1 MKRRKESRVTSPIP
15 GQLSSP
21 RLTCLI
27 HLKIQHRMGNS
38 VVDHQGRRTKA
49 RIAGCAD
56 QKFLVGRKNSK
67 GRQLACSHQPLEH
80 GHDSAASL
88 SVSRRSSHSFIR
100 SLRHLFLRHNGIASC
115 TSERQSESR
124 FEGCP
129 AKSIFSGEH
138 QNVGLVALFL
148 SLLLLCGSSAAGAL
162 VEVLHPSS
170 SEFFSCETHHPFV
183 VFLLGVRARLI
194 GCVIVVY
201 VYKFQE
207 QGVAAKHGR
216 KANTHPGRTCD
227 WRIQ

>member
-1 MKRRKESRVTSPIP
+1 ME
-15 GQLSSP
+15 
-21 RLTCLI
+21 
-27 HLKIQHRMGNS
+27 NS

-49 RIAGCAD
+49 RIADSAD

-100 SLRHLFLRHNGIASC
+100 SFATSSSAIMVSRAARASAKA
-115 TSERQSESR
+115 SR
-124 FEGCP
+124 GSRDVQRNP
-129 AKSIFSGEH
+129 IFSGEH
-138 QNVGLVALFL
+138 QNVGLLALFL
-148 SLLLLCGSSAAGAL
+148 SLLLLCGSSAAGGL

-216 KANTHPGRTCD
+216 KADTHPGRTCD